1 MPEQIAIA
9 PMQTAGSITRLIPD
23 LRERDNIAIDQLWR
37 RYAARIERLAR
48 PVVAGLAPGAGD
60 EQDVAQSAFYAFCE
74 AAANGQAPQLE
85 NRNELWRLLAA
96 ISRNKAADRVRRELR
111 MRRGGD
117 AARTHTGEHE
127 LADAQP
133 TPAEIA
139 ELQETID
146 DLFRELD
153 AAADPKLKS
162 IAIMRLEGADTH
174 EIAAELGCTQR
185 TIQRKLQL
193 LQRLWTT
200 AYH

>member
-1 MPEQIAIA
+1 MTP
-9 PMQTAGSITRLIPD
+9 PTGSITRLIPD
-23 LRERDNIAIDQLWR
+23 LRVRDDIAIEELWR

-48 PVVAGLAPGAGD
+48 PVVAGLTPGAGD

-96 ISRNKAADRVRRELR
+96 ISRRKAADRVRRELR
-111 MRRGGD
+111 DRRGGG
-117 AARTHTGEHE
+117 APRTRTGETD
-127 LADAQP
+127 LAAAQP
-133 TPAEIA
+133 SPSQVA
-139 ELQETID
+139 ELQETVD
-146 DLFRELD
+146 NLFRELD
-153 AAADPKLKS
+153 RAADPKLKLV
-162 IAIMRLEGADTH
+162 AIMRLEGADTH

-200 AYH
+200 DPH